1 MHCICWYLSCL
12 FVSTCCT
19 HDESAWCRLF
29 LHIFLDLNNKKKKKI
44 LFCLGIFLDNL
55 TKQILQIHKLLVVPL
70 ELRQHY
76 QLSFFYLFKSR
87 IHIESFMLFLILI
100 GSEHWCIAWSWNLDK
115 KFQLHQSITD
125 HYWEYWERSG
135 ILKIPRLIL
144 LYSYF
149 PTFIVPHTHQGLSY
163 IRWVG
168 KTLSKSQFLH
178 QNIFDKLRNCMSVIY
193 VSYSDHFNT

>member
-1 MHCICWYLSCL
+1 M
-12 FVSTCCT
+12 
-19 HDESAWCRLF
+19 
-29 LHIFLDLNNKKKKKI
+29 
-44 LFCLGIFLDNL
+44 GIFLDNL

-76 QLSFFYLFKSR
+76 QLSFCYLFESR

-168 KTLSKSQFLH
+168 KALSKISVSTLEHFWQIKKLH
-178 QNIFDKLRNCMSVIY
+178 VCDLCVLQWSF
-193 VSYSDHFNT
+193 